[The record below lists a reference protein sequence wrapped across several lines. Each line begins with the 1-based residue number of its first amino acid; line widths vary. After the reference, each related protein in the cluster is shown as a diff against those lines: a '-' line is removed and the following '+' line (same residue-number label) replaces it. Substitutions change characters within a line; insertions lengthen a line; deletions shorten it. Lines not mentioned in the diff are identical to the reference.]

1 MANKTKNNRSSD
13 HRSSPANNS
22 GNASDGVIVETP
34 TSNDG
39 DPLASADTNNMTPR
53 QASLLNSFEA
63 LGLKEQFELLE
74 KFSLMKKLEG
84 KLSFTDKDQEEIKA
98 HQLDTGILDDSKAHL
113 SFLETEGDRKPA
125 AFPFSDGTGF
135 RPNATSF
142 RPKETKETHLKK
154 TTQQTDLDPDGY
166 RSSYYGD
173 EYQTHHG
180 VSSNPS
186 LRMGH
191 STTLPYQP
199 PSPHNNTKQPY
210 NTAPSS
216 STTGK
221 AATSGF
227 NGGIPAASPNQHQ
240 FQPQPSHP
248 QNHHHFQHH
257 QHSAGPSQQHHQ
269 STNHYHHHQAYQP
282 ASHHNQFNPNFQQ
295 QQHSTANRMP
305 QGTPHGFMLRAV
317 PRTAAQ
323 ADYDND
329 RVIVS
334 RKDRGNT
341 VKERAKIR
349 EICTTAITPQI
360 TRSNITKLLTNDS
373 KTYDVAEDASQW
385 QTTLRAIYRHVVAS
399 DFKHIVM
406 IPLHFDEHDPTTIN
420 ASTQYINAVLDHDK
434 LTDEHYKSFQ
444 RFLRRYGRDE
454 ELTSDNWFEEKLWK
468 SLGPALLSEVSSDFL
483 ELDKDVDL
491 SKPNTETCKGSLT
504 LLRLII
510 NRVVQSNQESRRAL
524 EEYIK
529 TFDIRRFPGE
539 DVTAAS
545 LRIKAVA
552 RSIGVDNLPSDI
564 IHRVLEGFS
573 HASTPMFQ
581 SFCATQEALITSS
594 LIRDRLR
601 NKQTLYKMLVDI
613 LTDLEVRYTD
623 LRSGQRWLGH
633 GHGNSAVDSAFVM
646 GTAHDYHHTEETSD
660 DDDDYAVY
668 LNRVG
673 RKEAVPFNVWVR
685 DKKCHNCGEVGHV
698 RPQCPHRSH
707 APVRRDNHRY
717 QRDSSGHSKPYERG
731 SKPTS
736 QRLSPSD
743 QRLTSKAR
751 FNDNGKQYAKKVLT
765 AALEMVDADDA
776 TLDHEIESS
785 ADTTAPETA
794 DPSLD
799 SGSKYSAFLAA
810 LGCPP
815 KE

>member
-1 MANKTKNNRSSD
+1 
-13 HRSSPANNS
+13 
-22 GNASDGVIVETP
+22 
-34 TSNDG
+34 
-39 DPLASADTNNMTPR
+39 
-53 QASLLNSFEA
+53 
-63 LGLKEQFELLE
+63 
-74 KFSLMKKLEG
+74 
-84 KLSFTDKDQEEIKA
+84 
-98 HQLDTGILDDSKAHL
+98 
-113 SFLETEGDRKPA
+113 
-125 AFPFSDGTGF
+125 
-135 RPNATSF
+135 
-142 RPKETKETHLKK
+142 
-154 TTQQTDLDPDGY
+154 
-166 RSSYYGD
+166 
-173 EYQTHHG
+173 
-180 VSSNPS
+180 
-186 LRMGH
+186 
-191 STTLPYQP
+191 
-199 PSPHNNTKQPY
+199 
-210 NTAPSS
+210 
-216 STTGK
+216 
-221 AATSGF
+221 
-227 NGGIPAASPNQHQ
+227 
-240 FQPQPSHP
+240 
-248 QNHHHFQHH
+248 
-257 QHSAGPSQQHHQ
+257 
-269 STNHYHHHQAYQP
+269 
-282 ASHHNQFNPNFQQ
+282 
-295 QQHSTANRMP
+295 
-305 QGTPHGFMLRAV
+305 MLRAV
-317 PRTAAQ
+317 PCTAAQ

-349 EICTTAITPQI
+349 EICTMATTPQI

-385 QTTLRAIYRHVVAS
+385 QTTLRPIYRHVVAS

-420 ASTQYINAVLDHDK
+420 ASTQYVNAVLDHDK

-483 ELDKDVDL
+483 KLDKDVDL
-491 SKPNTETCKGSLT
+491 SKPNAETCKGSLT

-613 LTDLEVRYTD
+613 LTDLEVRYAD

-633 GHGNSAVDSAFVM
+633 GHGNSAVDSAFVTA
-646 GTAHDYHHTEETSD
+646 TAHDYHRTEETSD

-698 RPQCPHRSH
+698 RPQCPHRSQ
-707 APVRRDNHRY
+707 APVRRDNHRH
-717 QRDSSGHSKPYERG
+717 QRDSSGYSKPYKRG

-736 QRLSPSD
+736 QQRPSTSD
-743 QRLTSKAR
+743 QQLTSKAR

-776 TLDHEIESS
+776 TLDHENDSS

-810 LGCPP
+810 LGCSP